1 LSDNILDYNVKL
13 DERKEQALQLK
24 IDLKDDMTQ
33 ELIEQEIGFKLE
45 IGMKDLKN
53 IINQMD
59 L

>member
-1 LSDNILDYNVKL
+1 MSDNILDYNVKL

>member
-13 DERKEQALQLK
+13 DERKEQALQLN